1 MARSIDQQ
9 IASTQAKLARLKTRQ
24 KASETRRKIIVGAI
38 VTNAALKDPQ
48 IARWMA
54 ATLRKNA
61 TRDVDQKEL
70 VGLLDELDQAAA
82 KADQT

>member
-24 KASETRRKIIVGAI
+24 KASETCRKIIVGAI

-82 KADQT
+82 KADPA